1 MKKDVKI
8 QGMTCQSCAMRIE
21 NSVKK
26 IDGIKDVSVNLLANK
41 ATIEYETEES
51 FEKSIDKIRSI
62 GFEVPKEHLK
72 VKVGGMTCQSCAMRI
87 ENVSSRSEERRVGK
101 ECRSR
106 WSPYH

>member
-51 FEKSIDKIRSI
+51 FRSVIAQELGKKAQAKSAPSSTPSPALRPRAPI
-62 GFEVPKEHLK
+62 
-72 VKVGGMTCQSCAMRI
+72 CAPAAGCCWSTATRKLPPC
-87 ENVSSRSEERRVGK
+87 ER
-101 ECRSR
+101 C
-106 WSPYH
+106 